1 MSNQKILLKSVRL
14 NASLG
19 WEWTMLTYS
28 VCVLV
33 YVFFASNTNRS
44 NPLSYNK
51 NPLKN
56 FVRFILRNYI
66 FIVIDDLFQKEGGQT
81 FFRSGV
87 DLLKRQNIFGR
98 DHTNQQISLI
108 FKKKIFKNAILWI
121 CTFFFSLH
129 ILLYNAVQPTLFL
142 CSLKKKKSFFYSH

>member
-1 MSNQKILLKSVRL
+1 
-14 NASLG
+14 
-19 WEWTMLTYS
+19 MLTHS

-33 YVFFASNTNRS
+33 YVFFAS
-44 NPLSYNK
+44 NK

-81 FFRSGV
+81 FFRSGM

-108 FKKKIFKNAILWI
+108 FKKKSLRMQYCEFVP
-121 CTFFFSLH
+121 FFSLY
-129 ILLYNAVQPTLFL
+129 ILLYNAVQPTIFL

>member
-19 WEWTMLTYS
+19 WEWTMLTHS

-87 DLLKRQNIFGR
+87 DLLNRQNIFGR

-121 CTFFFSLH
+121 CTFFFSLY
-129 ILLYNAVQPTLFL
+129 ILLYNAVQPTLFP

>member
-1 MSNQKILLKSVRL
+1 
-14 NASLG
+14 
-19 WEWTMLTYS
+19 MLTHS

-81 FFRSGV
+81 FFRSGM

-108 FKKKIFKNAILWI
+108 FKKKIFKNAIL
-121 CTFFFSLH
+121 
-129 ILLYNAVQPTLFL
+129 
-142 CSLKKKKSFFYSH
+142 